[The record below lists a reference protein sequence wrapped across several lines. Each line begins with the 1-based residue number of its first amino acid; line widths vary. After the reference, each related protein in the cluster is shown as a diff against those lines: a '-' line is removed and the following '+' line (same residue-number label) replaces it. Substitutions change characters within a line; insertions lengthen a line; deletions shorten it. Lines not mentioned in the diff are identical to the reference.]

1 LIEPRYWVSVVST
14 ANDQLVDIV
23 RRITAGDSTA
33 EDEIIRRY
41 ERGIAVIIDNVVR
54 NQSATED
61 LSQETFRIVIEKLRR
76 GDLRQPESL
85 SGFVCSVAKNAAIE
99 YIRRTRRSNLREET
113 GDAEH
118 ICDPAPNQLE
128 EMLARERAEIVRQ
141 VIGELKSERDRDVL
155 FRYYVSEEDK
165 NQICSD
171 LGITRNQF
179 NKVIYRAL
187 ARFKEL
193 YVRKIGD
200 PDRLGCDKTKAGD
213 T

>member
-1 LIEPRYWVSVVST
+1 MSVVST
-14 ANDQLVDIV
+14 ATEELVDIV

-54 NQSATED
+54 NQSVTED
-61 LSQETFRIVIEKLRR
+61 LSQETFRIVLEKLRR

-85 SGFVCSVAKNAAIE
+85 SGFVCSVARNAAID
-99 YIRRTRRSNLREET
+99 YIRRAKRSNLREEI
-113 GDAEH
+113 GNAEH
-118 ICDPAPNQLE
+118 ISDPAPNQLDQ
-128 EMLARERAEIVRQ
+128 MLARERSEVVLQ
-141 VIGELKSERDRDVL
+141 VIGELKSERDREVL

-165 NQICSD
+165 NEICSA
-171 LGITRNQF
+171 LGITRIQF
-179 NKVIYRAL
+179 NNIIYRAL

-193 YVRKIGD
+193 YVRKVGD
-200 PDRLGCDKTKAGD
+200 QDRQGCDKTTTGD